1 MRESK
6 NNPSC
11 DISLPWPMD
20 QRKCGGKVSAC
31 VLSMYPDKFTRCS
44 QLRHRSFLF
53 KEVKSQILAAY
64 FSIGADHRSQSSI
77 FARIRNR
84 NEVTLPSFPASKIW
98 PPSFVAMAG
107 DNNDNFTHT
116 YDPPIDLSLNQIL
129 NLHFNLLLNTFP
141 KSSLN
146 LPLSPPQNPAL
157 L

>member
-1 MRESK
+1 MILACLGLCTRENVEEKSQLVFCQCIRT
-6 NNPSC
+6 N
-11 DISLPWPMD
+11 SLD
-20 QRKCGGKVSAC
+20 VQ
-31 VLSMYPDKFTRCS
+31 T

-129 NLHFNLLLNTFP
+129 NLHFNLLLNIFL

-146 LPLSPPQNPAL
+146 LPLSQPQNPSLAL
-157 L
+157 DWAVWG